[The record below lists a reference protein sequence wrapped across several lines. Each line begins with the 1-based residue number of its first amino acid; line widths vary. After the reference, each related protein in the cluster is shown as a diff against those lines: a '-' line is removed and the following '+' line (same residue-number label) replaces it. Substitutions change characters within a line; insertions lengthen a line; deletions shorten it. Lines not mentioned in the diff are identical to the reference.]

1 MSRLTLWGMYQYNK
15 NLFSEMALP
24 QGILHDALVNRIM
37 RRSGDLYT
45 YYQSPSIL
53 KENIKWWSMERLPEW
68 ERMLSALYA
77 DYNPIENYDRTESRK
92 RNTESES
99 KGKDLTSSKGNEVGK
114 EKTSESTSNNGSD
127 VLKVS
132 AYNDTDFA
140 NREQNI
146 TENGTSS
153 EAERSLD
160 RNTSAENNRTNEET
174 QTHKENEEVRTHG
187 NIGVTTSQQMIVSE
201 MELRAKYPFYNI
213 LAREFEHEFL
223 VEVY

>member
-1 MSRLTLWGMYQYNK
+1 MPRLTLWGMYQYNK
-15 NLFSEMALP
+15 NLFSGLHLP
-24 QGILHDALVNRIM
+24 QGINHDALINRIM
-37 RRSGDLYT
+37 RRSGDLYP
-45 YYQSPSIL
+45 YHQVPKQL
-53 KENIKWWSMERLPEW
+53 EENIKYWSLERMVEW

-99 KGKDLTSSKGNEVGK
+99 TGKDNATSRESETGNES
-114 EKTSESTSNNGSD
+114 TNESGSNNGSD

-146 TENGTSS
+146 SENGSHS
-153 EAERSLD
+153 EAERALE
-160 RNTSAENNRTNEET
+160 RNNSVENNRNSEET
-174 QTHKENEEVRTHG
+174 QTHKETEEVRTHG
-187 NIGVTTSQQMIVSE
+187 NIGVTTSQQMIESE
-201 MELRAKYPFYNI
+201 MELRIKYPFYNL

-223 VEVY
+223 VEIY

>member
-1 MSRLTLWGMYQYNK
+1 MPRLTLWGMFQYEK
-15 NLFSEMALP
+15 DLFSEMVVPL
-24 QGILHDALVNRIM
+24 GINHDALVNRIM
-37 RRSGDLYT
+37 RRSGDLYP
-45 YYQSPSIL
+45 YYQSPDIL
-53 KENIKWWSMERLPEW
+53 KENIRWWSMERLPEW

-99 KGKDLTSSKGNEVGK
+99 KGKDLATTKESEVGK
-114 EKTSESTSNNGSD
+114 ENSNESGSSNGSD

-146 TENGTSS
+146 TENGTSN
-153 EAERSLD
+153 EAERTID
-160 RNTSAENNRTNEET
+160 RNTSAENNRNSEET
-174 QTHKENEEVRTHG
+174 QTHKESEEVRTHG
-187 NIGVTTSQQMIVSE
+187 NIGVTTSQQMIESE
-201 MELRAKYPFYNI
+201 MELRIKYPFYNI